1 MLLRF
6 KALQYFYFLLLL
18 LSLLGFHFVSLA
30 ETVYVPQDYQSI
42 QEAIQTRQDQDQ
54 VIVAPGYYRENLQ
67 LEGQNVILRSTNP
80 NDAVIVS
87 RTIVDGGGID
97 SVITLDGTE
106 PPSCQIVGLTLTN
119 GRNKVGAG
127 ILGNGSKATIAL
139 NRIVGNRA
147 ISIDETSAHGAG
159 LAQCHGQIIGN
170 TILENQV
177 DARLASGSGGG
188 IYQANGTILNN
199 VIARNRVAVLWE
211 ASGGGLSSCQAE
223 IINNTIVYNH
233 TVSLSALA
241 GYAHGGGVSN
251 CSGVIQNCILW
262 ANESMV
268 FPQIYNSSQ
277 PTYSCLPNGTI
288 AYHNIAMDPLLL
300 AVAENDFRLAEG
312 SPCIDRGGEL
322 NAPSTD
328 LTNFRRSSTDIG
340 AYEWRAVPV
349 VTTLP
354 GESTEDGQ
362 IWFHGHLDSKIE
374 VSAGTA
380 PPGKYFFEY
389 GESLAYGSTT
399 PVQDLLPDQT
409 TIKYLAT
416 DLRPNATYHFRL
428 VATYE
433 RGRSYGQDQIL
444 ILGQPIVKVPDDYRS
459 IQAAIDAV
467 RNGYQIIVSDGTY
480 AGNLNL
486 RGKAILLRS
495 ANGAENCIL
504 DSRENGRGIVC
515 QTGETTETI
524 IDGFTIINGRA
535 DGGGIACL
543 EASPTIRNCL
553 LVDNM
558 AGQFGY
564 GGGLYCR
571 NANPVLEN
579 CVIRQNRGGGIYCL
593 NSSPKITGCLI
604 ENNTTISSGGGIYC
618 QASSPEIQQTIIRH
632 NRADYYGGGLHCRD
646 AQPELVNCILDHNSA
661 IKGGAIG
668 AEFYA
673 SPLLINCT
681 IVSNQVY
688 YQSQKPPI
696 KQASGAIYAQ
706 QTASPRLV
714 NSILWLNGE
723 NPIEYHGDILQIR
736 YSAVEGGFPNLG
748 NIDTDPVFADIEQY
762 EYYVSDQSDCIGG
775 GTPDLAPAF
784 DFEGNS
790 RGQTPTI
797 GAYEIGRYIAA
808 EHVIKTVVDLG
819 GVIEPAGDIS
829 ALRMSDQP
837 FQILVQTGH
846 LLTDVLINGESI
858 GPVTDYN
865 FQRIKS
871 NHTIEAKFI
880 SYPVAFQIRTVPQ
893 TYQGEA
899 IEIELALLNVR
910 QEPIVPLS
918 PITVDLSLEG
928 GTGQFFT
935 SANYQKQSPITEIT
949 IPTDQTSTTV
959 FFRTHQ
965 LGQTRIDIRHRQS
978 TNDSALSAT
987 LSNSSS
993 TSNLVNP
1000 EVASATHDLTVIT
1013 ALDEI
1018 KVSGS
1023 PIDIGQ
1029 TATITLIGKS
1039 ADTDS
1044 FDAATATFS
1053 IPGLV
1058 ESQEAYASAEDPTRY
1073 IGYFTPILD
1082 QHLKG
1087 VYDLTGTIGHSQKT
1101 LKDAIRLVTTPQLS
1115 IPTVNKDELDET
1127 ADTGQ
1132 SIVARNGDEIYLS
1145 ISANRSGLVIMAD
1158 VSEVDT
1164 TQTEPIQLEHILDS
1178 SHRPIS
1184 IDENASSTV
1193 LPDPQSAQ
1201 EPTEGDDQE
1210 LLALDST
1217 ESERITDPEVYAI
1230 THEISYQNTAT
1241 DGTKVIRFTATDPH
1255 GDIATPLK
1263 VSIDL
1268 KNTISFTLDVPED
1281 VSLIYLPLA
1290 VKRVNGQ
1297 ERSIDRISDL
1307 YRALGGNQT
1316 VKFLVTYQPET
1327 GDWVSYFG
1335 RYPASFRA
1343 DVPISNVTGIIS
1355 VMRQAVTLNLE
1366 GHPLDHR
1373 LELQTGLNMIGL
1385 PRQDP
1390 RLVEVGDLLQLD
1402 SVGESITH
1410 LIVQSNQVDP
1420 ADQLKGKNYRRFLA
1434 VAFPNADGTIT
1445 LARQE
1450 PVTAGRGIVVMTKST
1465 GTVVTKGNPW
1475 PTKLDPVSLTTP
1487 IAAPSTIAIP
1497 SAIDLLVLHGSVDAD
1512 LGQTP
1517 IQIRVTSQSDAIRDD
1532 NSRFRLRRSSQWEER
1547 FELKKA
1553 LDSSGTLNSPD
1564 QTSQTLA
1571 RTSVD
1576 KADATRPHER
1586 SLRGQYSFAL
1596 TLVGLSTDADYKPTQ
1611 VGDVL
1616 EISVQYADLTAFMIK
1631 HTVTATETL
1640 NRYIDLGQLRP
1651 VEAPPS
1657 KTHLFANY
1665 PNPFNPETWIPYD
1678 LAAPTQTEIKIY
1690 NVNGALVRKIE
1701 MGHQTAG
1708 SYTYHWDGRT
1718 ENGELTASGIY
1729 FYTLKTDDFESTR
1742 KMVIL
1747 K

>member
-1 MLLRF
+1 VLLRF
-6 KALQYFYFLLLL
+6 KALQYFYFLLLF
-18 LSLLGFHFVSLA
+18 LSLLGPHFVSLA

-54 VIVAPGYYRENLQ
+54 IIVAPGYYQENLQ
-67 LEGQNVILRSTNP
+67 FAGQNVILRSTNP

-87 RTIVDGGGID
+87 QTIVDGSGID

-106 PPSCQIVGLTLTN
+106 NPSCQIVGLTLTN

-147 ISIDETSAHGAG
+147 ISVDQTSAHGAG

-170 TILENQV
+170 AILENQV

-199 VIARNRVAVLWE
+199 VIARNRVEVLWK
-211 ASGGGLSSCQAE
+211 ASGGGLSSCQADE

-262 ANESMV
+262 ANEAMIS
-268 FPQIYNSSQ
+268 PQIYNSSQ
-277 PTYSCLPNGTI
+277 PTYSCLPNGTSI
-288 AYHNIAMDPLLL
+288 HHNIATDPLFL
-300 AVAENDFRLAEG
+300 AAAENDFRLAEG

-322 NAPSTD
+322 NAPPTD
-328 LTNFRRSSTDIG
+328 LTNFRRSGTDIG
-340 AYEWRAVPV
+340 AYEWRSIPV

-354 GESTEDGQ
+354 SESTEDGQ
-362 IWFHGHLDSKIE
+362 IWFCGYLDSKLE
-374 VSAGTA
+374 MSAGTTS
-380 PPGKYFFEY
+380 PGRYFFEY
-389 GESLAYGSTT
+389 GENLAYGSTT
-399 PVQDLLPDQT
+399 PVQNLPPDQT
-409 TIKYLAT
+409 TIKYLVT

-428 VATYE
+428 VVIYE
-433 RGRSYGQDQIL
+433 GGRSYGQDQIL

-467 RNGYQIIVSDGTY
+467 QNGYQIIVSDGTY

-504 DSRENGRGIVC
+504 DSKENGRGIVC

-553 LVDNM
+553 LVDNI

-579 CVIRQNRGGGIYCL
+579 CMIRQNRGGGIYCL
-593 NSSPKITGCLI
+593 NSSPQITGCLI
-604 ENNTTISSGGGIYC
+604 EDNTTISSGGGIYC
-618 QASSPEIQQTIIRH
+618 QTSSPDIQQTIIRR

-646 AQPELVNCILDHNSA
+646 ARPKLVNCILDQNSA

-681 IVSNQVY
+681 IVSNQVHS
-688 YQSQKPPI
+688 QSQKPPI

-736 YSAVEGGFPNLG
+736 YSSVEGGFPNLG
-748 NIDTDPVFADIEQY
+748 NIDTNPVFADIEKY
-762 EYYVSDQSDCIGG
+762 EYYVSNQSDCIGG

-784 DFEGNS
+784 DFEGNPRS
-790 RGQTPTI
+790 QTPTI

-808 EHVIKTVVDLG
+808 KHVIQTIADLG
-819 GVIEPAGDIS
+819 GAIEPAGDIS
-829 ALRMSDQP
+829 VLRMSDQS

-846 LLTDVLINGESI
+846 LLTDILVDGESI

-865 FQRIKS
+865 FQRVKS

-880 SYPVAFQIRTVPQ
+880 SYPVAFQIRVVSQ

-899 IEIELALLNVR
+899 IEIELTLLNVR
-910 QEPIVPLS
+910 QEPTVPLT

-928 GTGQFFT
+928 STGKFFT
-935 SANYQKQSPITEIT
+935 SANHQKQPPVTAIT
-949 IPTDQTSTTV
+949 IPTDQTSTTA
-959 FFRTHQ
+959 FFQTHQ
-965 LGQTRIDIRHRQS
+965 LGQTRIDVRHRQS
-978 TNDSALSAT
+978 TETLSA
-987 LSNSSS
+987 SSS
-993 TSNLVNP
+993 ASDMVNP
-1000 EVASATHDLTVIT
+1000 EVASAAHDLTVIT

-1029 TATITLIGKS
+1029 AATITLIGKS
-1039 ADTDS
+1039 ADADS

-1058 ESQEAYASAEDPTRY
+1058 ESQKAYASAEDPTRY
-1073 IGYFTPILD
+1073 VGYFTPILD

-1101 LKDAIRLVTTPQLS
+1101 LRDVIQLVTTPQLS
-1115 IPTVNKDELDET
+1115 IPTVDKAELDEN
-1127 ADTGQ
+1127 ANTGQ
-1132 SIVARNGDEIYLS
+1132 SIVARNGDKIYLS
-1145 ISANRSGLVIMAD
+1145 IGANRPGLIIMAD
-1158 VSEVDT
+1158 ISEVDT
-1164 TQTEPIQLEHILDS
+1164 TETEPIQLKHILDS
-1178 SHRPIS
+1178 SHRSPIGES
-1184 IDENASSTV
+1184 VSSTV
-1193 LPDPQSAQ
+1193 PAAPQSVKETTAS
-1201 EPTEGDDQE
+1201 DDQE
-1210 LLALDST
+1210 SASNSA
-1217 ESERITDPEVYAI
+1217 EGEVEVYST

-1241 DGTKVIRFTATDPH
+1241 DGTKVIRFTADDPH
-1255 GDIATPLK
+1255 GDVATPLK

-1268 KNTISFTLDVPED
+1268 QNAISFTLDVPED

-1307 YRALGGNQT
+1307 YRALGGDQT

-1335 RYPASFRA
+1335 HYPASFRA

-1366 GHPLDHR
+1366 GRPLDHR
-1373 LELQTGLNMIGL
+1373 LELQTGLNVIGL

-1410 LIVQSNQVDP
+1410 LIVQSNQVDS
-1420 ADQLKGKNYRRFLA
+1420 ADPLKGKNYRRFLA
-1434 VAFPNADGTIT
+1434 VAFPNADGIVT

-1450 PVTAGRGIVVMTKST
+1450 PVTAGRGIVVMTQST
-1465 GTVVTKGNPW
+1465 GTIVTKGNPW
-1475 PTKLDPVSLTTP
+1475 PAKLDPVPLPTP
-1487 IAAPSTIAIP
+1487 IAAPSTIAMLP
-1497 SAIDLLVLHGSVDAD
+1497 VIDLLMLCGSVDAD
-1512 LGQTP
+1512 FGQTP
-1517 IQIRVTSQSDAIRDD
+1517 IQIRVANESSGLDD
-1532 NSRFRLRRSSQWEER
+1532 NSRFWLRWSPQWEEKS
-1547 FELKKA
+1547 ELKNA
-1553 LDSSGTLNSPD
+1553 LDSPSSLDSLD

-1571 RTSVD
+1571 QTSVGT
-1576 KADATRPHER
+1576 ADR
-1586 SLRGQYSFAL
+1586 SLRGQYPFAL
-1596 TLVGLSTDADYKPTQ
+1596 TLASLSTGADHKPTQ

-1616 EISVQYADLTAFMIK
+1616 EISVQYADLSAFTIK

-1665 PNPFNPETWIPYD
+1665 PNPFNPETWIPYN

-1690 NVNGALVRKIE
+1690 NVNGSLIRKIE

-1729 FYTLKTDDFESTR
+1729 FYTLKTNDFESTR